1 MLFKLITSFYINHH
15 QYHYHHHHYY
25 NIRKFFHF
33 KNENIMSH
41 NEDISNVNQRQR
53 SSDNAFSSNDSNDDK
68 TTIGTTTTSTASTT
82 TSITKTTNIIPK
94 VKTIIFVRHGVTDMN
109 ERLKSSPWYS
119 ESFVDAGLYDKSLY
133 DTKLSIYG
141 KQHIKKIHEKLKNDK
156 NNDYPLDKIQIL
168 IASPLTRTLQTSELL
183 FFHTKNLNILSSDI
197 KKLSHPLFRE
207 RLYLSSEV
215 GRFKHELEEE
225 FPTWDFS
232 YLPSNQKWWYCYD
245 STAGSSGGSS
255 SISSDIGNNDDDTL
269 TSVFQSSSSPIPTSP
284 SSSLPSSSSSTT
296 TTIPPYI
303 EWRPPGKY
311 CCEGEPHDVF
321 YNRMIECKQ
330 YILSRPEDYICIVA
344 HWGVLRALT
353 GLAFENCE
361 MKVISSTDLLNE
373 PFIDKH

>member
-1 MLFKLITSFYINHH
+1 MLFKLITSFNINHH
-15 QYHYHHHHYY
+15 HH
-25 NIRKFFHF
+25 IRKFYQF
-33 KNENIMSH
+33 KNDNIMSN
-41 NEDISNVNQRQR
+41 NEEISNVNNRQR
-53 SSDNAFSSNDSNDDK
+53 RSDSAFNSIDFNDV
-68 TTIGTTTTSTASTT
+68 TTNSITAAIPSTT
-82 TSITKTTNIIPK
+82 AAIEKKATTNVIPK
-94 VKTIIFVRHGVTDMN
+94 VKTILFVRHGVTDMN
-109 ERLKSSPWYS
+109 ERLKASPWYS
-119 ESFVDAGLYDKSLY
+119 ESFVDAGLYDKTLY

-141 KQHIKKIHEKLKNDK
+141 KQHIKKLHEKLKNDK
-156 NNDYPLDKIQIL
+156 SNDYHLDKIQVL

-183 FFHTKNLNILSSDI
+183 FFHTKNNNILSSDI

-215 GRFKHELEEE
+215 GRYKHELEEE
-225 FPTWDFS
+225 FPSWDFS

-245 STAGSSGGSS
+245 SAEGF
-255 SISSDIGNNDDDTL
+255 L
-269 TSVFQSSSSPIPTSP
+269 SSSSVPASV
-284 SSSLPSSSSSTT
+284 
-296 TTIPPYI
+296 PYI

-321 YNRMIECKQ
+321 YNRMIECKR

-361 MKVISSTDLLNE
+361 MKVLSSTDLLNE